1 MRLKYAGLKVGAALG
16 ALLLGVG
23 SGALAQD
30 AEKPSFEPGIVDE
43 SRITIQSF
51 SGAFLAARAAEL
63 DDNLDKAIEFYKR
76 ALAFQPDNTT
86 LQQSLLL
93 ALVAD
98 GRMEE
103 AIPYADKLKSEPQVE
118 RFSRLLLA
126 ADTLKDGDYA
136 AAERW
141 LKLVVESDLDRL
153 ITGTMTAWT
162 KLGQG
167 DSAAAI
173 TELEKLDGP
182 DWYPLFTTYH
192 RALIEAQAGNVKEA
206 DAAFNRVFNELTPR
220 SVAPYTLGRIAES
233 YARYLISQ
241 DRRDEALEVLKKAEE
256 NGGGVA
262 SVGLLRERIEAGEE
276 VTVAIPNAAAGAA
289 EILLN
294 VATELAVGGGESFVR
309 LYLNIARA
317 AYPDNDAAIVQL
329 AQVAERQGQS
339 QKAIDIYG
347 NIGSDSLWSRFASF
361 QIGLNL
367 SDLGKK
373 EEAVSHLNDVLEQ
386 DPSDM
391 RAYLALGGVYAS
403 DKNFEAAS
411 ELYDRAVEQIETPER
426 QHWAIYYQRGIAYE
440 RIKQWEKA
448 EPNFRQALELYP
460 DHPQVLNY
468 LGYSW
473 VDRGENLTEA
483 MDLIRRAVELR
494 PSDGYIVDSL
504 GWAHYKLGEFDEAV
518 EHLERAVSLRP
529 DDAVLNDHL
538 GDAYWKVGRK
548 LEARYQ
554 WSHALTMEPESEL
567 KAEVERKLEEGLEAD
582 EPKKEANAAG
592 ALGAGE
598 TATDAA
604 SGEVQSAPMSEAPEV
619 EVETIHVVQPGETL
633 HSIATK
639 LLGDGK
645 RFRELLELN
654 PVLKGNPDRLTVGQ
668 ELKLPAEAE

>member
-1 MRLKYAGLKVGAALG
+1 MRRRFAGLKLGAALG
-16 ALLLGVG
+16 ALLLGAT
-23 SGALAQD
+23 SGVLAQETAVPDTSQD
-30 AEKPSFEPGIVDE
+30 AP
-43 SRITIQSF
+43 ITIQSF

-76 ALAFQPDNTT
+76 ALAFQPDNKT

-103 AIPYADKLKSEPQVE
+103 AIPYADQLKSEPQVE

-126 ADTLKDGDYA
+126 ADTLSEGDYV

-167 DSAAAI
+167 DRDAAI
-173 TELEKLDGP
+173 EELEKLDGP

-192 RALIEAQAGNVKEA
+192 RALIEAQAGNHDKA
-206 DAAFNRVFNELTPR
+206 DAAFNRVLNELTPR

-233 YARYLISQ
+233 YARYLVGQ
-241 DRRDEALEVLKKAEE
+241 GRNDDALDVLAKAEE

-262 SVGLLRERIEAGEE
+262 SVGMLREKIEAGDEIE
-276 VTVAIPNAAAGAA
+276 TAIPNAAAGAA

-317 AYPDNDAAIVQL
+317 AFPDNDAAIVQL
-329 AQVAERQGQS
+329 AQVAERQSQS
-339 QKAIDIYG
+339 QKAIDIYED
-347 NIGSDSLWSRFASF
+347 IGEDSLWARFASF

-373 EEAVSHLNDVLEQ
+373 EEAVSHLKDVLEQ
-386 DPSDM
+386 DPSDL

-403 DKNFEAAS
+403 EKNFEAAAK
-411 ELYDRAVEQIETPER
+411 LYDRAVEQIDEPER
-426 QHWAIYYQRGIAYE
+426 QHWAIFYQRGIAYE

-504 GWAHYKLGEFDEAV
+504 GWAHYKLGEFEEAV

-538 GDAYWKVGRK
+538 GDAYWRVGRR

-554 WSHALTMEPESEL
+554 WSHALTMEPEPEL
-567 KAEVERKLEEGLEAD
+567 KVEVERKLEEGLKAD
-582 EPKKEANAAG
+582 EPQKEASAAG
-592 ALGAGE
+592 ALGSAD

-604 SGEVQSAPMSEAPEV
+604 SGKVQSAPMSEAPEAT
-619 EVETIHVVQPGETL
+619 VETIYVVQPGETL

-639 LLGDGK
+639 VLGDGK

-654 PVLKGNPDRLTVGQ
+654 PALKGNPNRLTVGQ